1 MVPHHAPG
9 IGTGSYPLD
18 DFEGFRSF
26 TDQVSDEIEVIIRCE
41 TYLRDKGY
49 ELIIATMNI
58 TDEESTFHVESLSI
72 SE

>member
-1 MVPHHAPG
+1 MVPHHTPG

-18 DFEGFRSF
+18 DFKRFRSF
-26 TDQVSDEIEVIIRCE
+26 TDQVSDEIEMVIRHE

-58 TDEESTFHVESLSI
+58 TDEESTRH
-72 SE
+72 